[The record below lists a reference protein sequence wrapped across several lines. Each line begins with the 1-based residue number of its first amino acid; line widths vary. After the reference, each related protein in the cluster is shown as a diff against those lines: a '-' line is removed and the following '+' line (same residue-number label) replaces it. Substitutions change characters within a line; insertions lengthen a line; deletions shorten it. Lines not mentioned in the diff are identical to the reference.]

1 METLDHYF
9 ADPSFW
15 VYMAFF
21 VFLLIAI
28 IKGSKTVKI
37 MLDSKI
43 SEIVREMENSQ
54 GLREEALGVLADA
67 KYKEQL
73 ADTRIRDI
81 VQETEEKIRNIEDE
95 AKQALNRALALQRKR
110 MDEKIMRL
118 EVDTQYFIKNQII
131 KCSMEVSEHILRDD
145 FHGEEDKVYVRRLI
159 DNFPEVY
166 NKYNVQ

>member
-21 VFLLIAI
+21 AFLLIAI

-37 MLDSKI
+37 MLDGKI

-73 ADTRIRDI
+73 AETRIRDI
-81 VQETEEKIRNIEDE
+81 IQETEEKIRNIEDE

-145 FHGEEDKVYVRRLI
+145 FHEEEDKVYIRRLI